1 MKKIL
6 SIILVLNLIF
16 LSFSLSAS
24 AINEEAVE
32 VNAKAA
38 VLMDF
43 STGRVLY
50 SFNENERL
58 YPASVTKIT
67 GR

>member
-32 VNAKAA
+32 GNAKAA

-50 SFNENERL
+50 SFNENQKL
-58 YPASVTKIT
+58 PHNVLSPL
-67 GR
+67 